1 MSVLTF
7 LNVNML
13 FELLCLVSI
22 TLVFDYFQSNR
33 LDICCCVKLEKS
45 KKNEASEG
53 ILFKIFKNF
62 YSEALLSKFVRPVV
76 VRLSALDLQYL

>member
-1 MSVLTF
+1 MLCT
-7 LNVNML
+7 NVNML